1 MVHQCGIKEQQTQ
14 LQMICKSLLS
24 IPGFAIHTLTDP
36 ALLTVWK
43 MKRLH
48 LDKETEQ

>member
-1 MVHQCGIKEQQTQ
+1 MVHQCSIEVQHTHF
-14 LQMICKSLLS
+14 QMICKSLLS
-24 IPGFAIHTLTDP
+24 IPGCAIRALTDLT
-36 ALLTVWK
+36 LLTAWK